1 MTARVD
7 VADVHAAR
15 GGGGTLTWV
24 PVCRLAD
31 LPRERG
37 TAALVGG
44 VQVALFRTFDDA
56 VYAVQQHDPY
66 SGAAV
71 LSRGIVGSRGD
82 APTVASPMYNQ
93 VFDLRTGA
101 CLDPVGREP
110 QALRTWPVEVC
121 DGTVHVAAV
130 EQVGPPSRDG
140 EPSQDGASD
149 RGGPS

>member
-1 MTARVD
+1 MSARVD
-7 VADVHAAR
+7 TADVDGTPGVAAAAA
-15 GGGGTLTWV
+15 WV

-37 TAALVGG
+37 TAALVAG
-44 VQVALFRTFDDA
+44 VQVALFRTFDDS

-71 LSRGIVGSRGD
+71 LSRGIVGTRGD
-82 APTVASPMYNQ
+82 MPTVASPMYKQ

-110 QALRTWPVEVC
+110 QALRTWPVEVR

-140 EPSQDGASD
+140 GLSQDGASD

>member
-1 MTARVD
+1 VTARAD
-7 VADVHAAR
+7 VADVDAAHD
-15 GGGGTLTWV
+15 GTAGRRWV

-37 TAALVGG
+37 TAALVDG

-56 VYAVQQHDPY
+56 VYAVQQRDPY

-71 LSRGIVGSRGD
+71 LSRGIVGTRGD
-82 APTVASPMYNQ
+82 TPTVASPMYKQ

-110 QALRTWPVEVC
+110 QALRTWPVEVR
-121 DGTVHVAAV
+121 DGTVHVDARPASEPADRV
-130 EQVGPPSRDG
+130 GPAEQVGP
-140 EPSQDGASD
+140 A
-149 RGGPS
+149 

>member
-7 VADVHAAR
+7 VAGVDAAHD
-15 GGGGTLTWV
+15 GTAGHSWV
-24 PVCRLAD
+24 PVCRLED

-37 TAALVGG
+37 TAALVDG

-71 LSRGIVGSRGD
+71 LSRGIVGTRGD
-82 APTVASPMYNQ
+82 VPTVASPMYKQ
-93 VFDLRTGA
+93 VFDLTTGA

-110 QALRTWPVEVC
+110 QALRTWPVEVR
-121 DGTVHVAAV
+121 DGTVHVASA
-130 EQVGPPSRDG
+130 EVGP
-140 EPSQDGASD
+140 A
-149 RGGPS
+149 

>member
-7 VADVHAAR
+7 VAGVDATVVGAVVV
-15 GGGGTLTWV
+15 TWV
-24 PVCRLAD
+24 PVCHLSD

-37 TAALVGG
+37 TAALVAG

-71 LSRGIVGSRGD
+71 LSRGIVGTRGD
-82 APTVASPMYNQ
+82 VPTVASPMYKQ

-110 QALRTWPVEVC
+110 QALRTWPVEVR
-121 DGTVHVAAV
+121 DGTVHVASA
-130 EQVGPPSRDG
+130 EVGP
-140 EPSQDGASD
+140 A
-149 RGGPS
+149 